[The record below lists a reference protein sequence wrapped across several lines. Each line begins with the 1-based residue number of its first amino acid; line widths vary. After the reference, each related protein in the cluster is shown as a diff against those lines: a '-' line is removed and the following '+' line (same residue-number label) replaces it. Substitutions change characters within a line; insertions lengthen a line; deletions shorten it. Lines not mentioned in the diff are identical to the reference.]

1 MRKNITPEEQALNKL
16 ARPVHISYICGYILK
31 TTMEECQ
38 KTINEWIENGLV
50 EESQYGE
57 EYYVRTKRNG

>member
-31 TTMEECQ
+31 SSMEECV
-38 KTINEWIENGLV
+38 KTINQWV
-50 EESQYGE
+50 EEGLIKESEYGE
-57 EYYVRTKRNG
+57 GYYVRTNDGK